1 MRMRDRI
8 LMAALIIAMLGI
20 VSPGVAAGADAT
32 SDRFE
37 VTDLAEWRAGSDAAV
52 DMTQVAEWRGELTG
66 TEPAPNLGEVAPQAA
81 APAAPAGSPLLWTLI
96 GVVLGAVAALGVAS
110 RRPQRAV
117 AG

>member
-8 LMAALIIAMLGI
+8 LMAALTLAMLGI

-37 VTDLAEWRAGSDAAV
+37 VTDLAEWRAGSDAV
-52 DMTQVAEWRGELTG
+52 DLTQVAEWRGELTG
-66 TEPAPNLGEVAPQAA
+66 AEPAPSLDEVAPQAT
-81 APAAPAGSPLLWTLI
+81 APAAPASPLLWTLV